1 MFPIPL
7 ILVEF
12 LKVLE
17 GFAAWAEYVSKDTVV
32 ANQCEC
38 LDVMVVDCFF
48 GFFFIVVVGIH
59 IDLRGVTKV
68 VHGRSR
74 PDRTAD
80 YSRETYGQRV
90 RIPVV
95 ITCNRSC
102 L

>member
-1 MFPIPL
+1 MFWLL
-7 ILVEF
+7 IVFFVFLV
-12 LKVLE
+12 
-17 GFAAWAEYVSKDTVV
+17 
-32 ANQCEC
+32 
-38 LDVMVVDCFF
+38 
-48 GFFFIVVVGIH
+48 VVVGIH
-59 IDLRGVTKV
+59 IDLRGLTKV

>member
-1 MFPIPL
+1 M
-7 ILVEF
+7 EF

-17 GFAAWAEYVSKDTVV
+17 GSLAAWAEYVSKDTVV
-32 ANQCEC
+32 ANQCEY
-38 LDVMVVDCFF
+38 LDVLVVDWVFLVF
-48 GFFFIVVVGIH
+48 LVVVVGIH
-59 IDLRGVTKV
+59 IDLRGLTKV

-80 YSRETYGQRV
+80 YSRETNGQRV

-95 ITCNRSC
+95 ITSNRSC

>member
-1 MFPIPL
+1 MPR
-7 ILVEF
+7 
-12 LKVLE
+12 
-17 GFAAWAEYVSKDTVV
+17 GQNTYQRTVV

-38 LDVMVVDCFF
+38 LDVLVVDSFF
-48 GFFFIVVVGIH
+48 RFFLVVVGIH
-59 IDLRGVTKV
+59 IDLRRLTKV

-90 RIPVV
+90 RFPVV
-95 ITCNRSC
+95 ITCNRSF